1 MELSL
6 AAWPRAFKFI
16 GDSHAARFDGLVF
29 RDAAETRYVITQAHN
44 HYGFRASE
52 FSYDDDTL
60 NERLARSLLTLNI
73 VRGTRDNAIPQLG
86 RFRSAREPLGSEFGM
101 RLRVSH
107 RHELVVISCGEVDAR
122 DVISRLPL
130 DARIA
135 MTDPIGRFPDD
146 PPDDAGAIPQAAL
159 AEEIE
164 SEYLRP
170 LFRGLSTLHD
180 IGMENLYLLALPPP
194 GLSDDDYGAHCG
206 FASRR
211 HVRYAVHRTINAL
224 YERFCRERGI
234 GYLDTWPLVTSPEGI
249 LLSDFGSDSVHL
261 NRNAALA
268 IVAELGRRTAG
279 APDLQLDPLV

>member
-1 MELSL
+1 MGLRL

-29 RDAAETRYVITQAHN
+29 RDADETRYVVTQAHN

-52 FSYDDDTL
+52 FMEGDGLL
-60 NERLARSLLTLNI
+60 NDRLVRSLLTLNI
-73 VRGTRDNAIPQLG
+73 IRGTRFDAVPQLG
-86 RFRSAREPLGSEFGM
+86 TVRTSRPPLGWEFGL
-101 RLRVSH
+101 RLRQSH
-107 RHELVVISCGEVDAR
+107 RNELLVVSCGEIDAR

-146 PPDDAGAIPQAAL
+146 PPEEAEGIPQAAL
-159 AEEIE
+159 AEEIAG
-164 SEYLRP
+164 EYLAP
-170 LFRGLSTLHD
+170 LFRGLLTLQQ
-180 IGMENLYLLALPPP
+180 IGISNLFLLALPPP
-194 GLSDDDYGAHCG
+194 GLSDDDYAGHCG

-224 YERFCRERGI
+224 YEAFCREHKLGFI
-234 GYLDTWPLVTSPEGI
+234 DTWPLVTSSDGV
-249 LLSDFGSDSVHL
+249 LLPDFGSDSVHL

-268 IVAELGRRTAG
+268 IVAELDRLTSGE
-279 APDLQLDPLV
+279 PVEVLDPLV